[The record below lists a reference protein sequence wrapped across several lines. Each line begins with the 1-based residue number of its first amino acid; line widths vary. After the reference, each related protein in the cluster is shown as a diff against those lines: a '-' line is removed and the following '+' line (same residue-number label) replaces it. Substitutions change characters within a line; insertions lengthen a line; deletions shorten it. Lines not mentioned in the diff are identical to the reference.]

1 MIRWTGAREV
11 INLHDVTEALLTE
24 DIFEEDQ
31 VFFVVS
37 VWMEL
42 RGEQGQSLVQ
52 PYGAEKNQNDDSK
65 LQKKNKTVWSAREH
79 QVIRMSWCVAVPVL
93 ADTMGMASV
102 VEEAVGSRGRTG
114 KIKAVN
120 PLSVRPSV
128 RLLVCPSCTA

>member
-52 PYGAEKNQNDDSK
+52 PYGAEKNQNHDSK
-65 LQKKNKTVWSAREH
+65 LQKKKQNSMKCR
-79 QVIRMSWCVAVPVL
+79 R
-93 ADTMGMASV
+93 AS
-102 VEEAVGSRGRTG
+102 G
-114 KIKAVN
+114 
-120 PLSVRPSV
+120 
-128 RLLVCPSCTA
+128 C